1 LKAEERFVT
10 PLLLNCESSRLA
22 AEARVY
28 EREEELLR
36 ALKEEIVSLLE
47 SVREYSQAV
56 ATLDV
61 LCTFAGTFY
70 SSAWTRLIFFAS
82 CKLFSCIPVSC
93 LVLCNTVK
101 NQQSRGSVLYS
112 S

>member
-1 LKAEERFVT
+1 MKAEERFVT

-47 SVREYSQAV
+47 SLREYSQAV

-61 LCTFAGTFY
+61 LCTFAGTFFLLHGLGLCSFLVNY
-70 SSAWTRLIFFAS
+70 SL
-82 CKLFSCIPVSC
+82 
-93 LVLCNTVK
+93 
-101 NQQSRGSVLYS
+101 
-112 S
+112 